1 MSSRGVAPSND
12 AFAGGAQ
19 QRNLAPP
26 GVGGANLS
34 ANTRVSS
41 PAAGVAPGQI
51 KSALN
56 NSTSNIGIPYHRL
69 VPLNNSNKLIGVD
82 EHGKTVA
89 RKETEDLRATS
100 LAFILGIRGD
110 NKPPRPL
117 LQGNEVSPGVP
128 GYNVAYQPS
137 IMPAMVGTER
147 FQQLCSIEYL
157 HEYFKQ
163 VLAGKTIALDTT
175 YADATGAMQGILKT
189 SGPISVYTAAEYEA
203 RTAGIPEGEPGRP
216 KIEPDDT
223 LLNMPDVAK
232 QLGLAGSDAREAP
245 ENYQGIFARDF
256 GPFLKG
262 KGSKTELLHGTMHN
276 LPQLFNPDQPDK
288 EKKYSAQPFCVS
300 RNFGDEVAF
309 SLLDAKLLENG
320 ITDWRPDGI
329 VLSKGINDPSDQ
341 LSNEY
346 LEARDGQLFN
356 IRIQGP
362 AIGTAWT
369 GERSLEVLPLDKV
382 FVVIVADVWFDA
394 KSATKYDASVEADAN
409 GKGARQSAVTIADLM
424 QRGIETTDD
433 VRDYQVLR
441 TKYLKEELD
450 EEAFKAKQQAAFKG
464 ELNENTVLANFR
476 VMVSTSAQMINHST
490 FKTKGNK
497 TSDVYGKRRK
507 LTGGSRM
514 SLTLSNDMGE
524 YVVGGWQIGAVM
536 DTAASRG
543 SMPQGAS
550 LGIRS
555 APNSAAMNINVNIS
569 WYNADRLCRSFNNPE
584 GIIKQ
589 RFEAKPSFPKNPV
602 NMQLSKDGWREP
614 MRAAA
619 AAAGESGAGGGL
631 GARVARAAG
640 GLGLAGLAAS
650 GAQDLADAAGGIGGL
665 LG

>member
-19 QRNLAPP
+19 QRNLYPP

-34 ANTRVSS
+34 ANTNVGS

-82 EHGKTVA
+82 ENGKTVA
-89 RKETEDLRATS
+89 RQETSDLRATS

-163 VLAGKTIALDTT
+163 VLAGKVIALDTT
-175 YADATGAMQGILKT
+175 YEEATAAMQGVLKT
-189 SGPISVYTAAEYEA
+189 SGPISVYTAARHEA
-203 RTAGIPEGEPGRP
+203 KTAGIPEGEPGRP
-216 KIEPDDT
+216 NIDANDT
-223 LLNMPDVAK
+223 LLKMPDVA
-232 QLGLAGSDAREAP
+232 QQMGLAGSDVRQAP

-262 KGSKTELLHGTMHN
+262 KGSRTALLNGTMHN
-276 LPQLFNPDQPDK
+276 LPQLFNPEQPDK
-288 EKKYSAQPFCVS
+288 ELKYSAQPFSVS
-300 RNFGDEVAF
+300 RNFGDEIAF

-346 LEARDGQLFN
+346 LEARDGQLYN

-394 KSATKYDASVEADAN
+394 KSATKNDASVEPDAN
-409 GKGARQSAVTIADLM
+409 GKGGRQSTVTIANLM
-424 QRGIETTDD
+424 ERGIETTDD

-441 TKYLKEELD
+441 AKYLKEELD
-450 EEAFKAKQQAAFKG
+450 VEAFEAKQKAAFQG
-464 ELNENTVLANFR
+464 EQENTVLANFR
-476 VMVSTSAQMINHST
+476 VMVSTSSQMINHST
-490 FKTKGNK
+490 FKAKGNG
-497 TSDVYGKRRK
+497 TIDPNAKRRK
-507 LTGGSRM
+507 LTGTSRM
-514 SLTLSNDMGE
+514 GLALSNEMGE

-555 APNSAAMNINVNIS
+555 APHSAAMNINVNVS
-569 WYNADRLCRSFNNPE
+569 WFNADRLCRSFNNPE

-589 RFEAKPSFPKNPV
+589 RFEAKQSKPKNPV
-602 NMQLSKDGWREP
+602 NMQFHKEAFD
-614 MRAAA
+614 
-619 AAAGESGAGGGL
+619 
-631 GARVARAAG
+631 
-640 GLGLAGLAAS
+640 LAAR
-650 GAQDLADAAGGIGGL
+650 
-665 LG
+665 LGPPENA

>member
-1 MSSRGVAPSND
+1 MR
-12 AFAGGAQ
+12 
-19 QRNLAPP
+19 
-26 GVGGANLS
+26 
-34 ANTRVSS
+34 
-41 PAAGVAPGQI
+41 
-51 KSALN
+51 
-56 NSTSNIGIPYHRL
+56 RL

-82 EHGKTVA
+82 EHGKTVT

-110 NKPPRPL
+110 TLPPRPL
-117 LQGNEVSPGVP
+117 LMGNEQSPGVP

-157 HEYFKQ
+157 HEYFRQ

-175 YADATGAMQGILKT
+175 YADATQAMQGALKT
-189 SGPISVYTAAEYEA
+189 SGPISVYTAAAHEA
-203 RTAGIPEGEPGRP
+203 KGAGIPEGEPGRP
-216 KIEPDDT
+216 KIDPDAT
-223 LLNMPDVAK
+223 LLKMPDVA
-232 QLGLAGSDAREAP
+232 QQMGLKGSDAREAL

-262 KGSKTELLHGTMHN
+262 KGSRTELLNGTMHN
-276 LPQLFNPDQPDK
+276 LPQLFNPDQPDE
-288 EKKYSAQPFCVS
+288 EKKYSAQPFSVS
-300 RNFGDEVAF
+300 RNFGDEIAF

-346 LEARDGQLFN
+346 LESRDGQLYN

-409 GKGARQSAVTIADLM
+409 GRGGRTSAVTIANLM
-424 QRGIETTDD
+424 QRGIETMDD

-441 TKYLKEELD
+441 TKYMKEELD
-450 EEAFKAKQQAAFKG
+450 EEAFEAKQKAAFQG
-464 ELNENTVLANFR
+464 ADENTVLANFR
-476 VMVSTSAQMINHST
+476 VMVSTSSQMINHST
-490 FKTKGNK
+490 FKSKGNK
-497 TSDVYGKRRK
+497 TSDVHGKRRK

-514 SLTLSNDMGE
+514 SLTLSNDVGE
-524 YVVGGWQIGAVM
+524 YIVGGWQIGAVM

-543 SMPQGAS
+543 SMPQGAAM
-550 LGIRS
+550 GIRS
-555 APNSAAMNINVNIS
+555 AANSAAMNINVNVS
-569 WYNADRLCRSFNNPE
+569 WFNADRLGRSFNNPE
-584 GIIKQ
+584 GTIKQ
-589 RFEAKPSFPKNPV
+589 RFEASQGKPKNVV
-602 NMQLSKDGWREP
+602 NMKLHKEAFD
-614 MRAAA
+614 
-619 AAAGESGAGGGL
+619 
-631 GARVARAAG
+631 
-640 GLGLAGLAAS
+640 LAAR
-650 GAQDLADAAGGIGGL
+650 QGL
-665 LG
+665 PANA

>member
-1 MSSRGVAPSND
+1 MSNRGTAPSND

-19 QRNLAPP
+19 QRNLYPP

-34 ANTRVSS
+34 ANTSVSS
-41 PAAGVAPGQI
+41 PAAGVSPGQI

-56 NSTSNIGIPYHRL
+56 NSTSNIGIPYQRL
-69 VPLNNSNKLIGVD
+69 VPLNNSNKLIGMD
-82 EHGKTVA
+82 ENGKTVA

-110 NKPPRPL
+110 SKPPRPIL
-117 LQGNEVSPGVP
+117 EGNEQSPGVP

-157 HEYFKQ
+157 HEYFRQ
-163 VLAGKTIALDTT
+163 VLAGKTIALDET
-175 YADATGAMQGILKT
+175 YDEATKTMQGSVKST
-189 SGPISVYTAAEYEA
+189 GPISVYTAAKHEA
-203 RTAGIPEGEPGRP
+203 EQANIPDDGPGRP
-216 KIEPDDT
+216 KIDPNDT
-223 LLNMPDVAK
+223 MLSMPDLAK
-232 QLGLAGSDAREAP
+232 QMGLEGSEAREAP
-245 ENYQGIFARDF
+245 KNYQGIFARDL

-262 KGSKTELLHGTMHN
+262 KGSATELVHGTVNN
-276 LPQLFNPDQPDK
+276 LPQLFNPEAPD
-288 EKKYSAQPFCVS
+288 EEKYSAQPFCLS

-329 VLSKGINDPSDQ
+329 VLSKGVNDPSDQ

-382 FVVIVADVWFDA
+382 FVVIVADCWYDA
-394 KSATKYDASVEADAN
+394 KSLTKYDASVAPDEK
-409 GKGARQSAVTIADLM
+409 GKGGRERKDVTVASLLAK
-424 QRGIETTDD
+424 GIQTTDD

-441 TKYLKEELD
+441 SKYLKEPLD
-450 EEAFKAKQQAAFKG
+450 EDAFKAKQAAAFQG
-464 ELNENTVLANFR
+464 ADENTVLANFR
-476 VMVSTSAQMINHST
+476 VMVSTSSQMINHST
-490 FKTKGNK
+490 FKAKGNG
-497 TSDVYGKRRK
+497 TIDPSAKRRK
-507 LTGGSRM
+507 LSGTSRM
-514 SLTLSNDMGE
+514 GLALSNEVGE
-524 YVVGGWQIGAVM
+524 YIVGGWQIGAVM

-555 APNSAAMNINVNIS
+555 APNSAAMNINVNVS

-584 GIIKQ
+584 SSVKQ
-589 RFEAKPSFPKNPV
+589 RFETLATKLKNPV
-602 NMQLSKDGWREP
+602 NMQLGEAGWAEV
-614 MRAAA
+614 M
-619 AAAGESGAGGGL
+619 GA
-631 GARVARAAG
+631 
-640 GLGLAGLAAS
+640 
-650 GAQDLADAAGGIGGL
+650 
-665 LG
+665 

>member
-1 MSSRGVAPSND
+1 MSSRGVAPSNN

-19 QRNLAPP
+19 QRNLSPP

-82 EHGKTVA
+82 ENGKTVA

-110 NKPPRPL
+110 TKPPRPL
-117 LQGNEVSPGVP
+117 LVGNEQSPGVP

-163 VLAGKTIALDTT
+163 VLAGKTIALDTR
-175 YADATGAMQGILKT
+175 YEDATGAMQGSLVT
-189 SGPISVYTAAEYEA
+189 SGPISVYNASKYEA
-203 RTAGIPEGEPGRP
+203 TTAGIPEGEPGRP
-216 KIEPDDT
+216 KIEPDAT
-223 LLNMPDVAK
+223 LLNIPDVA
-232 QLGLAGSDAREAP
+232 QQMGLKGSDAREAP

-262 KGSKTELLHGTMHN
+262 KGSRTELLNGTMHN
-276 LPQLFNPDQPDK
+276 LPQLFNPEQPDK
-288 EKKYSAQPFCVS
+288 QKKYSAQPFSVS
-300 RNFGDEVAF
+300 RNFGDEIAF
-309 SLLDAKLLENG
+309 SLLDAQLLEKG

-329 VLSKGINDPSDQ
+329 VLSKGVNDPSDQ

-346 LEARDGQLFN
+346 LEARDGQLYN

-394 KSATKYDASVEADAN
+394 KSATKYDASVEPDAS

-424 QRGIETTDD
+424 ARGIETTDD

-441 TKYLKEELD
+441 TKYMKEELD
-450 EEAFKAKQQAAFKG
+450 EEAFEAKQKAAFQG
-464 ELNENTVLANFR
+464 EQENTVLANFR
-476 VMVSTSAQMINHST
+476 VMVSTSSQMINHST
-490 FKTKGNK
+490 FKSKGNK

-514 SLTLSNDMGE
+514 SLTLSNDVGE
-524 YVVGGWQIGAVM
+524 YIVGGWQIGAVM

-569 WYNADRLCRSFNNPE
+569 WFNADRLCRSFNNPE

-589 RFEAKPSFPKNPV
+589 RFEAKQSKPKNVV
-602 NMQLSKDGWREP
+602 NMQFHKEAFD
-614 MRAAA
+614 
-619 AAAGESGAGGGL
+619 
-631 GARVARAAG
+631 
-640 GLGLAGLAAS
+640 LAAR
-650 GAQDLADAAGGIGGL
+650 
-665 LG
+665 LGPPENA

>member
-1 MSSRGVAPSND
+1 
-12 AFAGGAQ
+12 
-19 QRNLAPP
+19 
-26 GVGGANLS
+26 
-34 ANTRVSS
+34 
-41 PAAGVAPGQI
+41 
-51 KSALN
+51 
-56 NSTSNIGIPYHRL
+56 
-69 VPLNNSNKLIGVD
+69 LNNSNNLVGMD
-82 EHGKTVA
+82 ENGKTVA

-100 LAFILGIRGD
+100 LAFILGVRG
-110 NKPPRPL
+110 NAMPPRPL
-117 LQGNEVSPGVP
+117 LQGNEQSPGVP

-163 VLAGKTIALDTT
+163 VLAGKTIALDTS
-175 YADATGAMQGILKT
+175 YADATAAMQGALKT
-189 SGPISVYTAAEYEA
+189 SGPISVYTAAAQEA

-223 LLNMPDVAK
+223 LLKMPDVA
-232 QLGLAGSDAREAP
+232 QQMGLKGSDAREAP

-262 KGSKTELLHGTMHN
+262 KGSRTALLNGTMHN
-276 LPQLFNPDQPDK
+276 LPQLFNPDQPVI
-288 EKKYSAQPFCVS
+288 EERYSAQPFSVS
-300 RNFGDEVAF
+300 RNFGDEIAF

-346 LEARDGQLFN
+346 LEARDGQLYN

-394 KSATKYDASVEADAN
+394 KSATKYDASVEPDAN
-409 GKGARQSAVTIADLM
+409 GKGARSSTVTIADLM
-424 QRGIETTDD
+424 QGGLETTDD
-433 VRDYQVLR
+433 VRDYHVLR
-441 TKYLKEELD
+441 TKYMKEELD
-450 EEAFKAKQQAAFKG
+450 EEAFGAKQKAAFQG
-464 ELNENTVLANFR
+464 ANENTVLANFR
-476 VMVSTSAQMINHST
+476 VMVSPSSQMINHST
-490 FKTKGNK
+490 FKSKGNK

-514 SLTLSNDMGE
+514 SLTLANDVGE
-524 YVVGGWQIGAVM
+524 YIVGGWQIGAVM

-555 APNSAAMNINVNIS
+555 AANSAAMNINVNVS
-569 WYNADRLCRSFNNPE
+569 WFSADRLCRSFNNPE
-584 GIIKQ
+584 GTIKQ
-589 RFEAKPSFPKNPV
+589 RFEASQSQPKNVV
-602 NMQLSKDGWREP
+602 NMHLHQKAFDEAAG
-614 MRAAA
+614 AAA
-619 AAAGESGAGGGL
+619 SSGPPT
-631 GARVARAAG
+631 
-640 GLGLAGLAAS
+640 
-650 GAQDLADAAGGIGGL
+650 DA
-665 LG
+665 